1 LGGQGGN
8 AFVSVKSVILL
19 TYFGCGWYNCRAY
32 PHRVVLCWFQMAG
45 VFSFPPITISQ
56 GNIFMNKSEMID
68 AVSAKAGLTKADTD
82 RAFKAF
88 VDVITEAMAKG
99 DQVSLVGFGT
109 FLVRERQA
117 RSGRNPR
124 TGETISIDAA
134 KIPSFKAG
142 KALKDAVN

>member
-1 LGGQGGN
+1 
-8 AFVSVKSVILL
+8 
-19 TYFGCGWYNCRAY
+19 
-32 PHRVVLCWFQMAG
+32 
-45 VFSFPPITISQ
+45 
-56 GNIFMNKSEMID
+56 MNKSEMID

-88 VDVITEAMAKG
+88 VEVITEAMAKG
-99 DQVSLVGFGT
+99 EQVSLVGFGT

-124 TGETISIDAA
+124 TGETISIDSA